1 MLSCA
6 EEEEEYDLVQN
17 LGNSKLL
24 RAMRL
29 HSRSEDDKARQMF
42 LTALCESELIA
53 FSNAPI
59 LATSSK
65 EGRSGL
71 STYGIGSKFSLAM
84 LTDQRGSSVLPLFS
98 STEAYLQQSFI
109 QLEYCMAM
117 RFPQLLD
124 IAVAAGAVGLAIDFG
139 LPHSVELPEESMHI
153 LLAAFREQGIVE
165 SSSCVTAEGRAET
178 MM

>member
-6 EEEEEYDLVQN
+6 EEEEYDLVQN

-29 HSRSEDDKARQMF
+29 HSRSDDDRARQMF
-42 LTALCESELIA
+42 LTALCESDLIV

-59 LATSSK
+59 LPTSTG
-65 EGRSGL
+65 EGTYGH

-84 LTDQRGSSVLPLFS
+84 LTDERGSSVLPLFS

-124 IAVAAGAVGLAIDFG
+124 IAVAAGAVGLVIDFG
-139 LPHSVELPEESMHI
+139 LPHSVELPEESMHP
-153 LLAAFREQGIVE
+153 LLVAFREEGLVE
-165 SSSCVTAEGRAET
+165 SSSCVTADGRAESL
-178 MM
+178 M